1 VLATLKRAQSE
12 MASHQRKVF
21 KVDDHLGVA
30 IAGLTADG
38 RGLTRYLRNE
48 CASHRF
54 VYESAVP
61 IGRLVRQVADRA
73 QACTQRSWKR
83 PYGVGLLLAGYER
96 SGSAAGP
103 RLYSTCP
110 SGNYYEYRATAIGA
124 RSQAARTY
132 LERHAD
138 AFGSDLSAE
147 ELVKHGLR
155 ALAATLGD
163 GAELTKANVTVA
175 LVGAGGDGAGGG
187 DGSFTVLE
195 DDDVE
200 PYVALVK
207 QEEDE
212 GGAAAAAAGGGEG
225 AAGGGGDEAGGGAME
240 T

>member
-1 VLATLKRAQSE
+1 

-38 RGLTRYLRNE
+38 RGLTRYMRNE

-54 VYESAVP
+54 VYESGMP
-61 IGRLVRQVADRA
+61 IGRLVKQVADRA

-83 PYGVGLLLAGYER
+83 PYGVGLLVAGYER
-96 SGSAAGP
+96 SLGP

-138 AFGSDLSAE
+138 AIGAAGLSADD
-147 ELVKHGLR
+147 LVTHGLK

-163 GAELTKANVTVA
+163 GAELTKHNVTVA
-175 LVGAGGDGAGGG
+175 LVGPEGA
-187 DGSFTVLE
+187 FTVLE

-207 QEEDE
+207 KEEDE
-212 GGAAAAAAGGGEG
+212 GGAAAGGGGET
-225 AAGGGGDEAGGGAME
+225 AGGGGAAME

>member
-1 VLATLKRAQSE
+1 

-38 RGLTRYLRNE
+38 RGLTRYMRNE

-54 VYESAVP
+54 VYESAMPV
-61 IGRLVRQVADRA
+61 GRLVKQVADRA

-83 PYGVGLLLAGYER
+83 PYGVGLLVAGFER
-96 SGSAAGP
+96 SGAVPGP

-138 AFGSDLSAE
+138 AFGAQQAVSVE
-147 ELVKHGLR
+147 ELIKHGLK

-163 GAELTKANVTVA
+163 EAELSKANVTVA
-175 LVGAGGDGAGGG
+175 LVGAEGT
-187 DGSFTVLE
+187 FTVLE

-207 QEEDE
+207 REEDE
-212 GGAAAAAAGGGEG
+212 GGAAAEGGGGGEG
-225 AAGGGGDEAGGGAME
+225 GAGGAAAEGGAAME

>member
-1 VLATLKRAQSE
+1 

-38 RGLTRYLRNE
+38 RGLTRYMRNE

-54 VYESAVP
+54 VYESAMPV
-61 IGRLVRQVADRA
+61 GRLVRQVADRA
-73 QACTQRSWKR
+73 QAGTQRSWKR
-83 PYGVGLLLAGYER
+83 PYGVGLLVAGYER
-96 SGSAAGP
+96 RPGGGLAGGAGGSSSGP
-103 RLYSTCP
+103 VLYSTCP
-110 SGNYYEYRATAIGA
+110 SGNYYEYHATAIGA

-138 AFGSDLSAE
+138 AFGAGKDLSAD
-147 ELVKHGLR
+147 ELVKHGLK

-163 GAELTKANVTVA
+163 GAELSKANVTVA
-175 LVGAGGDGAGGG
+175 LVGPEGT
-187 DGSFTVLE
+187 FVVLE

-200 PYVALVK
+200 PYVDMVK
-207 QEEDE
+207 REEDE
-212 GGAAAAAAGGGEG
+212 GGAAGAGAGAEG
-225 AAGGGGDEAGGGAME
+225 AAAGGGAME

>member
-1 VLATLKRAQSE
+1 

-38 RGLTRYLRNE
+38 RGLTRYMRNE

-54 VYESAVP
+54 VYESAMPV
-61 IGRLVRQVADRA
+61 GRLVKQVADRA

-83 PYGVGLLLAGYER
+83 PYGVGLLVAGFER
-96 SGSAAGP
+96 SGATPGP

-138 AFGSDLSAE
+138 AFGASAAAGDLSADD
-147 ELVKHGLR
+147 LVKHGLK

-163 GAELTKANVTVA
+163 GAELSKANVTVA
-175 LVGAGGDGAGGG
+175 LVGAE
-187 DGSFTVLE
+187 GSFVVLE
-195 DDDVE
+195 DDDVA
-200 PYVALVK
+200 PYVDLVK
-207 QEEDE
+207 REEDE
-212 GGAAAAAAGGGEG
+212 GGAGDGGEG
-225 AAGGGGDEAGGGAME
+225 GGGAGGGAAGEGGAAME

>member
-1 VLATLKRAQSE
+1 

-38 RGLTRYLRNE
+38 RGLTRYMRNE

-54 VYESAVP
+54 VYESAMP

-83 PYGVGLLLAGYER
+83 PYGVGLLVAGYEQ
-96 SGSAAGP
+96 SGGGSGGGP

-138 AFGSDLSAE
+138 AIAAAGTGANADGSAD
-147 ELVKHGLR
+147 ELVRHALK

-163 GAELTKANVTVA
+163 GAELSKANVTVA
-175 LVGAGGDGAGGG
+175 IVGAGG
-187 DGSFTVLE
+187 SFAVLE

-207 QEEDE
+207 REEDEGGAADGGEAAEGGAAEAGAAEAGE
-212 GGAAAAAAGGGEG
+212 GGAAAAAAPM
-225 AAGGGGDEAGGGAME
+225 DS
-240 T
+240 